1 MISLSEVLLNF
12 KVKVNCE
19 RNDVSATG
27 RLANFRSIRLL
38 ESDLRT
44 ELQTGMDV
52 TTSFSAFERFSNTI
66 NIFLASPEFSGKRIK
81 LNQMHI
87 NITDTLSA

>member
-1 MISLSEVLLNF
+1 MLNVNCNF

-19 RNDVSATG
+19 RNDISATG
-27 RLANFRSIRLL
+27 RLGNIRSIRLL

-52 TTSFSAFERFSNTI
+52 TTSFSAFEIFSNMI
-66 NIFLASPEFSGKRIK
+66 NIFLASPEFSGKIK
-81 LNQMHI
+81 MNQMHI

>member
-1 MISLSEVLLNF
+1 MLNVNCNF
-12 KVKVNCE
+12 KVKVNCK
-19 RNDVSATG
+19 RNVSATG
-27 RLANFRSIRLL
+27 RLGNIRSIRLL

-66 NIFLASPEFSGKRIK
+66 NIFLASPEFSGKIK
-81 LNQMHI
+81 MNQMHI